1 MDEGSERESTV
12 RELHKP
18 SAFINLATTFLYMT
32 NYYIVGPTSA
42 EVRVVYECK
51 LPMRV
56 THVWWCAVERN
67 WGGDGGAARV

>member
-1 MDEGSERESTV
+1 MDEGSERESTN

-42 EVRVVYECK
+42 EVRTMC
-51 LPMRV
+51 MR
-56 THVWWCAVERN
+56 AVHR
-67 WGGDGGAARV
+67 

>member
-1 MDEGSERESTV
+1 MDEGSERESTN

-42 EVRVVYECK
+42 EVWWRTWHGSELGGECS
-51 LPMRV
+51 
-56 THVWWCAVERN
+56 ER
-67 WGGDGGAARV
+67 GGEG

>member
-1 MDEGSERESTV
+1 MTADIHCLAGLSTVDEGSERESTN

-42 EVRVVYECK
+42 EVCILKYARDELVHVMVV
-51 LPMRV
+51 
-56 THVWWCAVERN
+56 
-67 WGGDGGAARV
+67 AR